1 MKSQTH
7 PIPDAPTPT
16 GAMPMRRRRTRRTPR
31 TVVHA
36 GPLVLARE
44 GAPRGLERYLEREE
58 GRELIL
64 LHGGQSTLK
73 EIARE
78 SGVNAVRLDEMSDH
92 EEEVAAADMAIA
104 LGAEQLEFAIDEPCL
119 RNDLGR
125 PIRELTAYEAR
136 AYAADAR
143 VPTRIR
149 AKLDAGCSA
158 LERGLSKV
166 RIGHPAALDR
176 ERATIVFPDPPL
188 DFGAELLDPDEPE
201 PAGTRAGDHP
211 KRDERERSPV
221 GDPPRSPE
229 QPMLPA
235 LDLRAHRRGKRVSR
249 RPERRCDIGSR
260 TPTPF
265 PDLPEPY
272 ATYSIG
278 SFGRPVRTRRRIA
291 RRA

>member
-1 MKSQTH
+1 MKTQNH
-7 PIPDAPTPT
+7 PIPAAPTPA
-16 GAMPMRRRRTRRTPR
+16 GAMSRRRRPRARPPR

-36 GPLVLARE
+36 GPLVLARD

-58 GRELIL
+58 DRELIL
-64 LHGGQSTLK
+64 LFGGQPTLR

-78 SGVNAVRLDEMSDH
+78 SGVNAVKLEQASRRQEDAS
-92 EEEVAAADMAIA
+92 AADMAIA

-119 RNDLGR
+119 RSDTGR
-125 PIRELTAYEAR
+125 PIRELTVYEAR
-136 AYAADAR
+136 EYAADAR

-158 LERGLSKV
+158 IERGLSKV

-176 ERATIVFPDPPL
+176 ERATIVFPDPPMAL
-188 DFGAELLDPDEPE
+188 GLELAEPEDPE
-201 PAGTRAGDHP
+201 PAEARSGDQP
-211 KRDERERSPV
+211 KRDEQDRIPI
-221 GDPPRSPE
+221 GDPSPDAE
-229 QPMLPA
+229 QPSLPI
-235 LDLRAHRRGKRVSR
+235 LDPRAHPMIGRRSKRNR
-249 RPERRCDIGSR
+249 TRCDVGSR
-260 TPTPF
+260 TLEPF

-278 SFGRPVRTRRRIA
+278 NPRRARRRLA